1 MGHLQDLI
9 RENNINFIGIIKT
22 IKQDLFVG
30 MLKGMCGHKNVSWN
44 WLPPSARSRGILVG
58 INNEK
63 MNILKVSMG
72 MIHVKLEVQNVGN
85 KLKWDL
91 LVVYEA
97 AQNEFKEEFLAEMAT
112 QLQKQKY
119 SLLMGGDFIIIR
131 KEGVK
136 NIAGGYNKSSFIFNA
151 IIEQANLRE

>member
-1 MGHLQDLI
+1 
-9 RENNINFIGIIKT
+9 
-22 IKQDLFVG
+22 
-30 MLKGMCGHKNVSWN
+30 MCGHKNVSWN

-63 MNILKVSMG
+63 INILKVSMG

>member
-1 MGHLQDLI
+1 
-9 RENNINFIGIIKT
+9 
-22 IKQDLFVG
+22 

>member
-1 MGHLQDLI
+1 
-9 RENNINFIGIIKT
+9 
-22 IKQDLFVG
+22 
-30 MLKGMCGHKNVSWN
+30 MCGHKNVSWN

>member
-1 MGHLQDLI
+1 MI